1 MKESADDITESSRGT
16 EGHEKNNFQLCLE
29 GIRTALHSRSPGSD
43 YMGYLHDIQGK
54 GCKCRLEANGIILK
68 TTHIFLNK

>member
-16 EGHEKNNFQLCLE
+16 EGHEKNFQLGLE
-29 GIRTALHSRSPGSD
+29 GIRTALHNRSPGSD

-54 GCKCRLEANGIILK
+54 GCKCRLEANDVILK
-68 TTHIFLNK
+68 TTHFF